1 MGATT
6 RLQGVKEY
14 LYREMPLRQ
23 RDHWGS
29 HLWAYLHT
37 ITLIDYDDSE
47 TNQRMSEP
55 ILPVLKQLTTP
66 CHKCNAHYKAYV
78 EETLH
83 KVNLSTSMA
92 LFKWGW
98 ELHNQINRKHQK
110 EEISYDTAVALWA
123 KEI

>member
-1 MGATT
+1 MGTT
-6 RLQGVKEY
+6 ARLQGVKEC

-55 ILPVLKQLTTP
+55 ILPVLHLCTFKTPIVSIKKIKKLT
-66 CHKCNAHYKAYV
+66 H
-78 EETLH
+78 L
-83 KVNLSTSMA
+83 
-92 LFKWGW
+92 
-98 ELHNQINRKHQK
+98 
-110 EEISYDTAVALWA
+110 
-123 KEI
+123 